1 MTLLTKK
8 AICPYDCPA
17 SCVFLA
23 TTENNR
29 VVRVSPDPDHPVS
42 QGMLCRKMQHYTEEV
57 NSDQRILTPLKRIGK
72 KGEGLFAPI
81 SWDAAIAEISNRWKS
96 IIKEYGAEAIAYCYY
111 SGVMSSIQRH
121 CCEALFHRMGA
132 CRLVKT
138 LCSSAK
144 SVGYADVVGN
154 TGCLDPRELKDS
166 DFYLVWGS
174 NMPATRLPSMKTL
187 ADGKREGK
195 KVIQVEVY
203 GTPMAEFCD
212 ETILIRPGTD
222 GALALAMMHVL
233 GEEGYADVSYL
244 NRYSLGYDIFKE
256 TLHTYSPEWAENITG
271 ISADTIRHLAR
282 SYAKAKAP
290 AIILGS
296 GPSRYGN
303 GAMTTRLIT
312 LLSLFTGAW
321 QHPGGGLCG
330 CSPLSGSLL
339 DTSLISRP
347 DFLEKPTR
355 QININQLSS
364 ALVGTAEYPAL
375 KALFVNGANPANSV
389 SNQSVLLS
397 GLAREDLFTV
407 VHERFLTDTARY
419 ADLIL
424 PATFSVEQSD
434 IYLAYGYCTMAVGP
448 KIIQAPGEA
457 KSNWDVVRLLAKAL
471 EYEDAH
477 FQQSEEEF
485 IATLL
490 EKPTKVSVSLKLLEN
505 KDLVNG
511 GSISLPFADH
521 NCFGTSSG
529 KFYFVNPDL
538 PEPLPRYIP
547 CHGGPEP
554 LHLISVPSD
563 RTLNSIYQ
571 HHPQMAK
578 ERGPMTLIMNP
589 EDAATRG
596 IYSGDYVLAQND
608 LAQVEFIASISD
620 KITRGAVAA
629 VGTFAINQSL
639 NGLTCNALHHA
650 RLSDRGAAT
659 TMNDNTI
666 EVTLHYHSQN

>member
-17 SCVFLA
+17 SCGFLA

-42 QGMLCRKMQHYTEEV
+42 QGFLCRKMQHYAEEI

-81 SWDAAIAEISNRWKS
+81 SWEAAIAEITKRWKN
-96 IIKEYGAEAIAYCYY
+96 IISEQGAEAIAYCYY

-144 SVGYADVVGN
+144 SVGYADVVGS
-154 TGCLDPRELKDS
+154 TGCLDPRELKNS
-166 DFYLVWGS
+166 DFYLIWGS

-187 ADGKREGK
+187 TEGKREGK
-195 KVIQVEVY
+195 KIIQIEVY
-203 GTPMAEFCD
+203 GAPMADFCD

-222 GALALAMMHVL
+222 GALALSLMHVL
-233 GEEGYADVSYL
+233 EREGFADTEYL
-244 NRYSLGYDIFKE
+244 NEYGLGYDDFRK
-256 TLHTYSPEWAENITG
+256 TLHAYSPEWAETITG
-271 ISADTIRHLAR
+271 IPADTIRHLAR
-282 SYAKAKAP
+282 TYAKAKAP

-303 GAMTTRLIT
+303 GGMTTRLIT

-321 QHPGGGLCG
+321 QYPGGGLCG
-330 CSPLSGSLL
+330 CSPLPGSLL
-339 DTSLISRP
+339 DTTLISRP
-347 DFLEKPTR
+347 DFLNIPTR
-355 QININQLSS
+355 QININQLSL
-364 ALVGTAEYPAL
+364 ALHGTEDVPAL
-375 KALFVNGANPANSV
+375 KALFINGANPANSV
-389 SNQSVLLS
+389 SDQSHLLA

-407 VHERFLTDTARY
+407 VHDRFMTDTARY
-419 ADLIL
+419 ADFIL

-434 IYLAYGYCTMAVGP
+434 IYLAYGYCTMAVGH
-448 KIIQAPGEA
+448 KVVSAPGEA
-457 KSNWDVVRLLAKAL
+457 KSNWEVVRLLAKAMT
-471 EYEDAH
+471 YEDAH
-477 FQQSEEEF
+477 FQQTEEEF
-485 IATLL
+485 IEALL
-490 EKPTKVSVSLKLLEN
+490 AQPTKVSASLQLLEREA
-505 KDLVNG
+505 LLQG
-511 GSISLPFADH
+511 GCVSLPFSDH
-521 NCFGTSSG
+521 RCFGTPTG

-538 PEPLPRYIP
+538 SEPFPRYTP
-547 CHGGPEP
+547 CYSGKEP

-571 HHPQMAK
+571 QHPQMSK
-578 ERGPMTLIMNP
+578 ERGPMCLIMNP
-589 EDAATRG
+589 EDAAKRG
-596 IYSGDYVLAQND
+596 ISSGDLVMAQND

-620 KITRGAVAA
+620 QIIPGAVAA
-629 VGTFAINQSL
+629 IGTYAINQSL

-650 RLSDRGAAT
+650 RISDRGEAT
-659 TMNDNTI
+659 TMNDNT
-666 EVTLHYHSQN
+666 VDVFLLSHSQT